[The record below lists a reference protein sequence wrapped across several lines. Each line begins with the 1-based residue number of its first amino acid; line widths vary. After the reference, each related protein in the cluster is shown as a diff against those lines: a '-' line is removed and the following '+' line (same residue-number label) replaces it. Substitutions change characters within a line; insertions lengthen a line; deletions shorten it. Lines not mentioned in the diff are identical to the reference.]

1 MIKRSPSRNPRSKG
15 IKAKHVLQICLLL
28 GVCFWLIYQ
37 VKHSHDKKKELEEK
51 DVSFS
56 QKTLSHEVL
65 PKLGRKDPHPGLQD
79 KTSEKN
85 EEEEEEET
93 GVDEEGNKKEENG
106 HEKEDE
112 EEGGQE
118 GGGTKDEEVEREEQ
132 RMHEEE
138 ENGGEV
144 TDHLEKEKE
153 EQIEHEE
160 DEQNEEANSEETNDE
175 DRKVGDDEVDERDR
189 EKIGEADPDSE
200 FMDEE
205 KEREEDVEKKE
216 SQGNESE
223 GKEIPGNEEEDRE
236 VQTDNETQSEGQ
248 DHNGSDKNSH
258 VAREEHYM
266 ADDASS
272 AVTHDTQIIS
282 TEPEKE
288 GLEKSNEK
296 LAADDLQQDKY
307 SINDNPLDVNGDKNN
322 STSQLERAENGHS
335 MNTTTDEKKNDE
347 TSLAKSEEESPNIT
361 TVTPNNTTVMVL
373 SSDQS
378 GSSNKST
385 EVSSEAG
392 DIQVSENLEVPGTS
406 QQNGMLNVSE
416 STQFQNATVDGQV
429 NGDVANL
436 QTTQSEQV
444 NNGINSESIQSDSN
458 STLLGQTEKAD
469 SFGNDSSN
477 TSSNSVSGGSDKN
490 IKKPEETVASNS
502 GSGGSDKTIKKPE
515 VTATGDV
522 NSGFYSG
529 TNETTEATHDENS
542 DTIHESGGRDENTN
556 STTTN
561 ETGDAVIHD
570 PNDSSD
576 SSIGQDEREARIDLD
591 TLPDIGTG
599 RFDNGNAAEE

>member
-1 MIKRSPSRNPRSKG
+1 MIKRSPSRNARSKG

-28 GVCFWLIYQ
+28 GVCFWLLYQ

-51 DVSFS
+51 DASFS

-85 EEEEEEET
+85 EEEEEDET
-93 GVDEEGNKKEENG
+93 GVDEEGNKKEENE
-106 HEKEDE
+106 HEKDDE

-138 ENGGEV
+138 EKGGEV

-160 DEQNEEANSEETNDE
+160 DEQNEEANINETNDE

-189 EKIGEADPDSE
+189 EKIEGEADPDGE

-205 KEREEDVEKKE
+205 KEREDDGEKKE
-216 SQGNESE
+216 SQGNEGE
-223 GKEIPGNEEEDRE
+223 GKEIQGNEDEDRE
-236 VQTDNETQSEGQ
+236 VQTDHETQSDGQ
-248 DHNGSDKNSH
+248 DHDGSGKNSH

-296 LAADDLQQDKY
+296 LVADDLQQDKY
-307 SINDNPLDVNGDKNN
+307 SINDNPVDVNGDKNN
-322 STSQLERAENGHS
+322 STSQLEQAGNGHS
-335 MNTTTDEKKNDE
+335 LNATADEKKNDV
-347 TSLAKSEEESPNIT
+347 TSPSMSEEGSPNNSTVTPNIT
-361 TVTPNNTTVMVL
+361 TVTVL

-378 GSSNKST
+378 VSSNKST

-392 DIQVSENLEVPGTS
+392 DNQVSENLEVPGTS

-416 STQFQNATVDGQV
+416 SAQIRNATVDGQV
-429 NGDVANL
+429 TGDIANL

-477 TSSNSVSGGSDKN
+477 SSSNS
-490 IKKPEETVASNS
+490 E
-502 GSGGSDKTIKKPE
+502 SGGSDKTIEKPE
-515 VTATGDV
+515 VTATEDV
-522 NSGFYSG
+522 NSGFSSG
-529 TNETTEATHDENS
+529 TNETKEATHDENS
-542 DTIHESGGRDENTN
+542 DTIHESGGRDENTD
-556 STTTN
+556 SSTTN
-561 ETGDAVIHD
+561 ETSDAVTHD

-576 SSIGQDEREARIDLD
+576 SSIGQDEKEARIDLD
-591 TLPDIGTG
+591 TLPEFGTG
-599 RFDNGNAAEE
+599 RVDNGNVAEE